1 MRSILLSIGALFL
14 AVSARAQQADD
25 TQRPDATNAADAT
38 QPEPPSAA
46 PEPPSTEPEPPHA
59 DVAAK
64 KSENTESKQP
74 EEPEQ
79 PAAPSSEQ
87 GWDVSLSGYFRAP
100 IMLGLSNRP
109 DPSGAS
115 TAKHWQVT
123 HAPNR
128 LLDANYNAFSY
139 TRLQEGDWAEVYVT
153 AKRPHIAATV
163 ALMGY
168 WYTWAGYEN
177 PSAGWL
183 PAQAWVE
190 LDSDVGTGALQPHV
204 KLQAGVFWQRW
215 GMFEKYDTYMFGR
228 FHQAGAALEA
238 GLPIA
243 GTDAELRLVEG
254 FGTNRNGGPG
264 IGTGLTLLHYTHVG
278 VRVGKVVDAGLYYN
292 SSWTADPSLFVGA
305 GTAPEEEGA
314 VAPGPNGEPGG
325 GSFVQARDAQVDVL
339 GADLHLRVPHAGHG
353 WLAASRIHVENGWAL
368 PSIVEVLHSPGGLG
382 LANNYLAYGDV
393 GSSGSGSLFSIG
405 ALYENSLQAVIG
417 APEGSWPDL
426 AFSAFAMMVNTRRD
440 LSPETQVS
448 RALDQLKWGSDL
460 TLKVVPWLA
469 FMLRYDSVD
478 LDANAP
484 DHAFRIITP
493 RVTFTSHILSTES
506 IWLQYSRYFY
516 EDLALETSPTQPYV
530 RPDQHVIKLQ
540 ANLSF

>member
-1 MRSILLSIGALFL
+1 
-14 AVSARAQQADD
+14 
-25 TQRPDATNAADAT
+25 
-38 QPEPPSAA
+38 
-46 PEPPSTEPEPPHA
+46 
-59 DVAAK
+59 
-64 KSENTESKQP
+64 
-74 EEPEQ
+74 
-79 PAAPSSEQ
+79 
-87 GWDVSLSGYFRAP
+87 
-100 IMLGLSNRP
+100 MLGLSNRP
-109 DPSGAS
+109 DPSGTS
-115 TAKHWQVT
+115 TTKHWQIT

-168 WYTWAGYEN
+168 WYAWAGYEN
-177 PSAGWL
+177 PNAGWL

-190 LDSDVGTGALQPHV
+190 LDSDVGEGALQPHL
-204 KLQAGVFWQRW
+204 KLQAGIFWQRW

-228 FHQAGAALEA
+228 FHQAGAALDAE
-238 GLPIA
+238 LPLA

-254 FGTNRNGGPG
+254 FGTNRNGAPG
-264 IGTGLTLLHYTHVG
+264 VGTGLTLLHYTHVG
-278 VRVGKVVDAGLYYN
+278 VRVGKVLDAGIYYN
-292 SSWTADPSLFVGA
+292 TSWTADPSLFVGS
-305 GTAPEEEGA
+305 GTAPEQATA

-325 GSFVQARDAQVDVL
+325 GSFAQARDARVDVY

-368 PSIVEVLHSPGGLG
+368 PGIVEVVHSPGGLG

-393 GSSGSGSLFSIG
+393 GSSGSGSLFNIG
-405 ALYENSLQAVIG
+405 ALYENSVQGLAG

-426 AFSAFAMMVNTRRD
+426 ALSAFGMLVNTHRD
-440 LSPETQVS
+440 LAPEAVVS
-448 RALDQLKWGSDL
+448 STLNQLKWGSDL
-460 TLKVVPWLA
+460 TLKLVPWLA

-478 LDANAP
+478 LDTNASG
-484 DHAFRIITP
+484 HAFRIVTP

-516 EDLALETSPTQPYV
+516 DELSLETSATQPYA
-530 RPDQHVIKLQ
+530 RPDLHVIKLQ